1 MKNTIYTTSDINIE
15 GITPKVSKEFLDH
28 IKDVFDIRKIIMGDK
43 TVDYLKGIQDVLN
56 YIEFNNYKEDD

>member
-1 MKNTIYTTSDINIE
+1 MNNTIYTTSDTNLE
-15 GITPKVSKEFLDH
+15 ELTPKVSKEFLDH

-56 YIEFNNYKEDD
+56 YIEINNYKEDD